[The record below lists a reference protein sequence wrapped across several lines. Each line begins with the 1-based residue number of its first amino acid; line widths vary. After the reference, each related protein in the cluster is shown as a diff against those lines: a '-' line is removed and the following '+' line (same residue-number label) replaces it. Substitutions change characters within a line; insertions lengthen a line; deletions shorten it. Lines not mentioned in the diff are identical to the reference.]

1 VRILATNLVA
11 ATHGGGMH
19 MALLGVVV
27 IIGLIVFAIVWM
39 RRKREAAEAGKL
51 DQLEDQPPTG
61 TERGRSEQQ
70 EGSSIGSRRR

>member
-27 IIGLIVFAIVWM
+27 IIGLVVFAIVWM
-39 RRKREAAEAGKL
+39 RRKREAAETEKL
-51 DQLEDQPPTG
+51 DQLDQPPTG
-61 TERGRSEQQ
+61 AERGRSEQQ
-70 EGSSIGSRRR
+70 ERSGTGSPRR

>member
-39 RRKREAAEAGKL
+39 RRKREAAEAEKL
-51 DQLEDQPPTG
+51 DQLDQPPTG

>member
-27 IIGLIVFAIVWM
+27 VIGLVVFAIVWM

-51 DQLEDQPPTG
+51 DQLDQPPTG
-61 TERGRSEQQ
+61 TERDRSEQQ
-70 EGSSIGSRRR
+70 EGSSTGSPRR